1 VFVKIAQ
8 VDVMTDSTLLVQDKE
23 IDVILVT
30 DQEFSIEKEEPAQ
43 HAQEELNQISTTLL
57 V

>member
-1 VFVKIAQ
+1 VETV
-8 VDVMTDSTLLVQDKE
+8 TDSTPLALDKE

-30 DQEFSIEKEEPAQ
+30 DQEFSIDKEEPAQ
-43 HAQEELNQISTTLL
+43 HAKEELNQISTTLL